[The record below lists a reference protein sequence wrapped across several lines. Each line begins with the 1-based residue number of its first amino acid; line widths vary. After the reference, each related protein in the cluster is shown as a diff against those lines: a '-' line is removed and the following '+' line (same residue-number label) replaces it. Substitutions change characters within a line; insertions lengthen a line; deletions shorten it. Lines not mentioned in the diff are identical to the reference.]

1 VTTADARFLGL
12 ELREGAPAATLL
24 IERRH
29 CTPFGWLY
37 GGSGVAAC
45 AAVAEAVT
53 GRPLVWI
60 TTQYIGNAH
69 PGERLD
75 FDVEVMVA
83 ARATSQALVR
93 AHVGDRLVLH
103 ATTALTDRDP
113 GEVAWWGSMPE
124 VAPPE
129 ECQRFRPPFE
139 VPLEGSF
146 LEVLER
152 RVAPDWQQ
160 AAQSGRLAMWSRVPG
175 WGIGS
180 PASQA
185 FAADIVPLVVAAG
198 LGRPPGGT
206 SLDNTVRIVHGEPV
220 DDWVLLDIEAQGFRR
235 GIGHGQ
241 VRLWSRDGT
250 LLGVASQTCIIRTS
264 HQQPAAPAE

>member
-1 VTTADARFLGL
+1 MVVMTTADARFLGL
-12 ELREGAPAATLL
+12 ELRESAPAASLL

-113 GEVAWWGSMPE
+113 GEVAWWGSMPQ
-124 VAPPE
+124 VVPPE
-129 ECQRFRPPFE
+129 ECERFRPPFE

-146 LEVLER
+146 LDVLER
-152 RVAPDWQQ
+152 RLPPDWQQ
-160 AAQSGRLAMWSRVPG
+160 GAQTGRLAMWSRVPG

-185 FAADIVPLVVAAG
+185 FAAGIVPPVGAAG
-198 LGRPPGGT
+198 LGRPPGGA
-206 SLDNTVRIVHGEPV
+206 SPGNTVRVGPGGPRGDRGPLGHRAHG
-220 DDWVLLDIEAQGFRR
+220 
-235 GIGHGQ
+235 
-241 VRLWSRDGT
+241 
-250 LLGVASQTCIIRTS
+250 
-264 HQQPAAPAE
+264 